1 MAALY
6 TLQKKKALAA
16 SHTLRETK
24 ELMAQL
30 SKADETDCDRLN
42 DLINA
47 LAAVNMSYEVLVD
60 SMVGKLVKPF
70 KKHVCAKLAA
80 AATALIKSWRVIA
93 NEHLRV

>member
-1 MAALY
+1 MATSHCFKMAALY
-6 TLQKKKALAA
+6 ILQKKKALAA

-47 LAAVNMSYEVLVD
+47 LAAVNTTYEVLVD

-70 KKHVCAKLAA
+70 KNTSAR
-80 AATALIKSWRVIA
+80 S
-93 NEHLRV
+93 